1 MIDTTGEAQK
11 KEEGKRSISLRE
23 MAAQYPDIKKK
34 KEQVKGLN
42 PYQEPSEFRKELDKI
57 HNDMF
62 GSSSDSET
70 FHRLVG
76 TVK

>member
-1 MIDTTGEAQK
+1 
-11 KEEGKRSISLRE
+11 

-42 PYQEPSEFRKELDKI
+42 PYQEPSEFQKELDKI